1 LHRRDYE
8 DLIAHG
14 WYRREEITRSA
25 LGLMG
30 RRLGLTWEYQ
40 FIPLA
45 IMADCAG
52 KLMLLEELSPDSR
65 FGKYTLADNHVLA
78 PVQRAIEQ
86 QVAGHGEQGRHVLQF
101 PYDVE
106 LPFKTAPDP
115 VTKPVLIDFELVHKV
130 RNRYL
135 HRSASR
141 GFQGLL
147 DGPSRVGM
155 GERRKDGRPYRI
167 VFPG

>member
-1 LHRRDYE
+1 
-8 DLIAHG
+8 
-14 WYRREEITRSA
+14 
-25 LGLMG
+25 MG
-30 RRLGLTWEYQ
+30 RRRGLTWEYQ

-52 KLMLLEELSPDSR
+52 KLMRLEELSPDGP
-65 FGKYTLADNHVLA
+65 FGKYTLRPGHDLV
-78 PVQRAIEQ
+78 PMQQAIKQEVDQ
-86 QVAGHGEQGRHVLQF
+86 HGEQGRHVLRL
-101 PYDVE
+101 PHDPS
-106 LPFKTAPDP
+106 LPFKTGPKPAPTD
-115 VTKPVLIDFELVHKV
+115 LLLDFELVKTV